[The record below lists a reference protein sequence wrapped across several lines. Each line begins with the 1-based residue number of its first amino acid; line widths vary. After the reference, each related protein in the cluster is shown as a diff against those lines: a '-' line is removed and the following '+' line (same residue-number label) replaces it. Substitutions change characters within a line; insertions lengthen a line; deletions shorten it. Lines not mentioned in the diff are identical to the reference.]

1 MRSQLSVHEPKQTR
15 DAETPLAFSMEGL
28 NRDQDASLLPFV
40 WSPGWN
46 SNQSLHKFQTEV
58 GGELRGGSAGV
69 RLLDGAEL
77 QPATAISTV
86 AETESSGPWL
96 LIPRYRIFGSDEL
109 SVISDSIAELAG
121 HAYVEVNPGDAQTL
135 ELSEGDGLCLGDGPA
150 LQVQLNAKIP
160 AGCIGYSA
168 GYEATLALVA
178 NSSLTANK
186 ARNWKRPAQQLIG
199 TDRGR
204 SDV

>member
-1 MRSQLSVHEPKQTR
+1 MRSQVSVHEPKQAV

-28 NRDQDASLLPFV
+28 NRNQGGSLLPFV

-58 GGELRGGSAGV
+58 GGQLRGGTAGV
-69 RLLDGAEL
+69 RLLDGAETP
-77 QPATAISTV
+77 PATAISSLP
-86 AETESSGPWL
+86 ETESSGPWL

-109 SVISDSIAELAG
+109 SVVSDSIAELAG
-121 HAYVEVNPGDAQTL
+121 NAYVEVNPGDAQTL
-135 ELSEGDGLCLGDGPA
+135 GLSEGDGLCLGDNPA
-150 LQVQLNAKIP
+150 LEVQLNSQIP
-160 AGCIGYSA
+160 AGCIGYTV
-168 GYEATLALVA
+168 GYDATLALVA
-178 NSSLTANK
+178 NSSLAASK
-186 ARNWKRPAQQLIG
+186 AQNWTQPAQLIG